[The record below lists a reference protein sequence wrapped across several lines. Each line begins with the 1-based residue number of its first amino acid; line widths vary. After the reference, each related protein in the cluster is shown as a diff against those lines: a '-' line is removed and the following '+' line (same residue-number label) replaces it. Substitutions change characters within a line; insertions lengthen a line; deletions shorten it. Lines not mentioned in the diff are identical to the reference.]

1 VSDGKWIKADAPL
14 DRIPV
19 FVSGGAVI
27 PMLETAPQNTDKLA
41 PKKIELHVF
50 VPEGD
55 GEMMSM
61 LQEDDG
67 LTFDADQ
74 NKFVR
79 TVMRL
84 TRKGDRTLLEAR
96 VFGDGYEGFARTQ
109 FEVFWHTCRGVDQFT
124 VDDSGQGFS
133 VFGTEHAEGSNLMV
147 VNIKSKKKWFGR
159 KK

>member
-1 VSDGKWIKADAPL
+1 MVYLPEGEWFDWHTGEHHVSDGKWIKADAPL

-19 FVSGGAVI
+19 FVSAGAVI

-67 LTFDADQ
+67 LTFDADH
-74 NKFVR
+74 
-79 TVMRL
+79 
-84 TRKGDRTLLEAR
+84 
-96 VFGDGYEGFARTQ
+96 Q

-133 VFGTEHAEGSNLMV
+133 IFGTEHAEGSNLTV
-147 VNIKSKKKWFGR
+147 VNIKPKKKWFGR